1 MKETGTCIYGDRC
14 CFSHSLTR
22 SGPDLELSPSQ
33 PKLDQPGNTLQ
44 LKTNQSSNENPTSSK
59 HQENNQAK
67 VFIIVTYLRGGF
79 QVKFWDL
86 SLGFRSR
93 EKNPKRK
100 ISLIWGF
107 RIPKNLE

>member
-33 PKLDQPGNTLQ
+33 PKIDQAGNTLQ

-67 VFIIVTYLRGGF
+67 VIIIT
-79 QVKFWDL
+79 DL
-86 SLGFRSR
+86 
-93 EKNPKRK
+93 K
-100 ISLIWGF
+100 
-107 RIPKNLE
+107 